1 MKNISKLFLNGK
13 DLEFIEYFSIVD
25 TFLNTFLTVLIGI
38 LFITKYINQNHSNI
52 FPFLLSYISSN
63 MGT

>member
-38 LFITKYINQNHSNI
+38 LFITKYINQNNSNI
-52 FPFLLSYISSN
+52 FPFLLSYLSRN

>member
-38 LFITKYINQNHSNI
+38 LFITKSINHNNSNI
-52 FPFLLSYISSN
+52 FPFLLSYLSRN